1 MRFVLLTTT
10 AALLL
15 LSACNQGG
23 GADGNNALAEANASG
38 NEASAAIENAVQQSN
53 ATPIQKEQ
61 ALALMK
67 ERHEGYERIGDA
79 MKVISRELKGETP
92 NLAPVRQ
99 NAAVIA
105 DLAPKVQGW
114 FPVGSGPDVGKTE
127 AKAEIWAKPEDFAAK
142 SRDFTQAAQAFQAA
156 ANGNDLA
163 AIRSAHGNLG
173 KSCKACHDLYREDE
187 H

>member
-1 MRFVLLTTT
+1 MRKSLLAAAGALALLT
-10 AALLL
+10 
-15 LSACNQGG
+15 ACNQGG
-23 GADGNNALAEANASG
+23 DGNNALAEANASG

-53 ATPIQKEQ
+53 ATPLQKEQ

-67 ERHEGYERIGDA
+67 QRHEDYEKIGDA
-79 MKVISRELKGETP
+79 MKVISRQLKAGNP
-92 NLAPVRQ
+92 DLAQVRQ
-99 NAAVIA
+99 NAGVIA
-105 DLAPKVQGW
+105 QLAPQVQGW
-114 FPVGSGPDVGKTE
+114 FPAGTGPDVGKTE
-127 AKAEIWAKPEDFAAK
+127 AKAEIWQKPEDFAAK

-173 KSCKACHDLYREDE
+173 KSCKACHDLYREED

>member
-1 MRFVLLTTT
+1 MLKSLLAT
-10 AALLL
+10 AGAVLL
-15 LSACNQGG
+15 LSACNQGA
-23 GADGNNALAEANASG
+23 ADGNNALAEANSTG

-53 ATPIQKEQ
+53 ATPVQKEQ

-67 ERHEGYERIGDA
+67 ERHEGYERIGKA
-79 MKVISRELKGETP
+79 MKVIGRELKAESP
-92 NLAPVRQ
+92 DLAQVRQ
-99 NAAVIA
+99 NAGTIA
-105 DLAPKVQGW
+105 ELAPKVQGW

-142 SRDFTQAAQAFQAA
+142 SRDFTQAARAFQAA

-163 AIRSAHGNLG
+163 AIRTAQGNLG
-173 KSCKACHDLYREDE
+173 KSCKACHDLYREDD

>member
-1 MRFVLLTTT
+1 MRNVLLAT
-10 AALLL
+10 AGALVL
-15 LSACNQGG
+15 LSACNGG
-23 GADGNNALAEANASG
+23 GADDNNALAEANATG

-53 ATPIQKEQ
+53 ATPVQKEQ

-67 ERHEGYERIGDA
+67 ERHEGYERIGKA
-79 MKVISRELKGETP
+79 MKVVSRELKAGTP
-92 NLAPVRQ
+92 DLAQVRQ
-99 NAAVIA
+99 NAGTIA
-105 DLAPKVQGW
+105 ELAPKVQGW
-114 FPVGSGPDVGKTE
+114 FPAGTGPDVGKTG

-142 SRDFTQAAQAFQAA
+142 SRDFTQAAQAFQTA

-173 KSCKACHDLYREDE
+173 KSCKACHDLYREDD